1 MRFHFA
7 LIGAALAALNVTV
20 VSAEVRIRNDP
31 GGLIA
36 DHEFAFSQMRSA
48 GERVVIDG
56 RCYSACT
63 LVLGIVPPDRVCVT
77 SRAILGFHAAW
88 VPGVDGEP
96 IPSHAGTARMWQLY
110 PAQIRR
116 WLASK
121 GGLSRTT
128 IVLRGRELTS
138 MVRTCR

>member
-1 MRFHFA
+1 MRTHYA
-7 LIGAALAALNVTV
+7 LIGAVLAALSATV
-20 VSAEVRIRNDP
+20 VSAEVRIRNNP

-36 DHEFAFSQMRSA
+36 DHEFAFSQMRSS
-48 GERVVIDG
+48 GETVVIDG

-77 SRAILGFHAAW
+77 PRAILGFHAAW
-88 VPGVDGEP
+88 VPGTDGRP
-96 IPSHAGTARMWQLY
+96 IPSNAGTRRMWQLY
-110 PAQIRR
+110 PSQIRR

-121 GGLSRTT
+121 GGLSRKT

-138 MVRTCR
+138 LVRSCQ